1 MNKDNAKQFL
11 PLVQALAA
19 GKTIQIKTFGSDGW
33 DDLTSP
39 SFAFEPGNYR
49 VKPEP
54 AYTFKYRRYIYKSG
68 TGNGFV
74 NMLQESSG
82 CTPKQLEQQSFF
94 GGWIDTEWQRH
105 EVPGGV

>member
-19 GKTIQIKTFGSDGW
+19 GKIIQHKDLQGRWVDG
-33 DDLTSP
+33 DSYLFYEDP
-39 SFAFEPGNYR
+39 ENYR